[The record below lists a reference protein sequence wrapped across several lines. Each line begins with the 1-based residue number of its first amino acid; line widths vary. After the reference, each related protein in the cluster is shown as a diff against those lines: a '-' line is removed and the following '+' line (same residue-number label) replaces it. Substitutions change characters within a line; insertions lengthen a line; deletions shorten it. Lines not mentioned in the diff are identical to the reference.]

1 MVNSK
6 TCVGV
11 VFGGISGEHN
21 VSIKS
26 AETVVNALTS
36 GINENHFDVLCIYID
51 KKGKWWPSTIALK
64 ALAKGFA
71 LEDHELP
78 SNESSKGFEGLP
90 LGAHKIEVWY
100 PVLHGPNGEDGTIQG
115 FFTLTGKPFVGSG
128 VLGSAIG
135 MDKLAMKAAFA
146 AAGLPQVPYASTETN
161 EIRNTKSL
169 RLLIKRLEDQLG
181 FPCFV
186 KPANLGSS
194 VGISK
199 AYNDKQLEQGLRLA
213 CNFDSRIVI
222 EKNVTARELECAV
235 LGKHQLK
242 ASIVGEIKHSSDWY
256 DYQTKYASGLSKT
269 LIPAPL
275 PKKISEKIRQLS
287 LKACEA
293 ISAHSIARVDFFYNE
308 TKNEILIN
316 EINTL
321 PGFTKQS
328 IYPMLWAASGLSI
341 EELVRQLVETARE

>member
-1 MVNSK
+1 MK
-6 TCVGV
+6 T
-11 VFGGISGEHN
+11 
-21 VSIKS
+21 
-26 AETVVNALTS
+26 
-36 GINENHFDVLCIYID
+36 
-51 KKGKWWPSTIALK
+51 
-64 ALAKGFA
+64 
-71 LEDHELP
+71 
-78 SNESSKGFEGLP
+78 
-90 LGAHKIEVWY
+90 
-100 PVLHGPNGEDGTIQG
+100 
-115 FFTLTGKPFVGSG
+115 
-128 VLGSAIG
+128 
-135 MDKLAMKAAFA
+135 AFA
-146 AAGLPQVPYASTETN
+146 AAGLPQVPYASSEVN

-169 RLLIKRLEDQLG
+169 RLLVKRLGDQLG

-199 AYNDKQLEQGLRLA
+199 AYNDKQLEEGLKLA
-213 CNFDSRIVI
+213 CNFDNRIVI
-222 EKNVTARELECAV
+222 EENVTARELECAV
-235 LGKHQLK
+235 LGKQQIR

-256 DYQTKYASGLSKT
+256 DYQTKYASGLSQT

-275 PKKISEKIRQLS
+275 PTKISEKIRQLS
-287 LKACEA
+287 LEACKA

-328 IYPMLWAASGLSI
+328 IYPMLWAATGLSI